1 MLRAVITSS
10 ALKILRKIPNPVLPV
25 LVMLLEI
32 AEDAI
37 MFADEDP
44 TLLPLLCCST
54 ATALLPMSLLSL
66 LTAAAS

>member
-1 MLRAVITSS
+1 M
-10 ALKILRKIPNPVLPV
+10 LPV

-44 TLLPLLCCST
+44 TLLPLLCCFT